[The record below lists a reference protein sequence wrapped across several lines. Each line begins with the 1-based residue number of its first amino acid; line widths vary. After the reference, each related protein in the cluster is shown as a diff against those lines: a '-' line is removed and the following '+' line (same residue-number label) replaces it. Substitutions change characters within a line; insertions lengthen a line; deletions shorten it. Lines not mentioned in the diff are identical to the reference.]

1 MVKDEQ
7 CSVSSLVAPSAPLL
21 PKKIY
26 TLPIKNRSAP
36 GSGKIYI
43 NFQVNVFDFLC
54 SLDES
59 TDLVLDNLSSKI
71 KRQDSHCYLY
81 NKWFKYTPMDPQ
93 PPPPP
98 GGNLGLQPF
107 PPSGYPTLSKTLNPH
122 RKNKANIVYNLCDH
136 FTHFTLRLFDQP
148 LIPASRYF

>member
-43 NFQVNVFDFLC
+43 NFQVNVFDFLR

-59 TDLVLDNLSSKI
+59 TDLVLDNLWSKI
-71 KRQDSHCYLY
+71 KRRDSHCYTINGSNILP
-81 NKWFKYTPMDPQ
+81 WTPN
-93 PPPPP
+93 PP

-107 PPSGYPTLSKTLNPH
+107 PPPPPGYPTLNKTLNPH

-136 FTHFTLRLFDQP
+136 FTHFTRL
-148 LIPASRYF
+148 IV